1 MVIMIEVDYYNFDL
15 TLQTGVLFDKPDVFM
30 TSVLWWVYWCTEIIE
45 AQSGWRCEARESEF
59 TSLQVNV
66 TTF

>member
-15 TLQTGVLFDKPDVFM
+15 ILQTGVLFDKPDAFM

-45 AQSGWRCEARESEF
+45 AQFRWRCEARESEF